1 MTNKQI
7 NARVMKIQNAL
18 LDLARDVENESE
30 DCKIRARN
38 IERNALNYGRDLLTK
53 KEADKVSAFYDR
65 AQALADF
72 AETLYIDFED
82 NLLEEGAEKEN

>member
-1 MTNKQI
+1 MTNKRI

-18 LDLARDVENESE
+18 LALAQSVENESE
-30 DCKIRARN
+30 DCKTRARN
-38 IERNALNYGRDLLTK
+38 IEGNALNYGRDLTK

-65 AQALADF
+65 AQELADF

>member
-7 NARVMKIQNAL
+7 NSRVMKIQNAL
-18 LDLARDVENESE
+18 LDLTQSVENESE
-30 DCKIRARN
+30 DCKTRARN
-38 IERNALNYGRDLLTK
+38 IEGNALNYGRDLTK
-53 KEADKVSAFYDR
+53 KEADKASAFYDR

>member
-7 NARVMKIQNAL
+7 NSRVMKIQNAL

-30 DCKIRARN
+30 DCKTRARN
-38 IERNALNYGRDLLTK
+38 IEGNALNYGRELTK
-53 KEADKVSAFYDR
+53 KEVDKVSAFYDR

-82 NLLEEGAEKEN
+82 NLLEEGAKKEN